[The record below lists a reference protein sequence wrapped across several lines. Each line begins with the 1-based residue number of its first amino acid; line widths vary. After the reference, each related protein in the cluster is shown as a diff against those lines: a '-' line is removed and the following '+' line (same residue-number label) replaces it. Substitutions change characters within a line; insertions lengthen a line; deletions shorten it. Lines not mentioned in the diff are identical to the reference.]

1 MLARYMLWL
10 YVCVCLSQPY
20 RGLCVCV
27 GRYGEPCVRNGRID
41 RLPAAHSH
49 LALDGDTYRRH
60 LANAIE
66 QFVHGGDAALL
77 LRPLAASRLHRRAS
91 SISRHVT
98 PSSRA
103 GHTSGTGTRC
113 AVIIQ
118 WKTSGKFGAAYRTGM
133 CSRTPPPSRPRPR
146 SFGVSSV
153 SRVSVG
159 VSVRIRLLFD
169 YSNRDFFFV
178 DSAELER

>member
-1 MLARYMLWL
+1 MALCLCLSVTTLSWF
-10 YVCVCLSQPY
+10 VCVCVLVAMVSPAS
-20 RGLCVCV
+20 
-27 GRYGEPCVRNGRID
+27 EDRNGRID

-103 GHTSGTGTRC
+103 GHTSGTGKRC

-118 WKTSGKFGAAYRTGM
+118 WKTSGKFCSAYRTGM
-133 CSRTPPPSRPRPR
+133 CSRTPPPTFEAKAKVFR
-146 SFGVSSV
+146 GQ
-153 SRVSVG
+153 
-159 VSVRIRLLFD
+159 
-169 YSNRDFFFV
+169 
-178 DSAELER
+178 

>member
-1 MLARYMLWL
+1 MSVSVTTLSWF
-10 YVCVCLSQPY
+10 VCVCVCV
-20 RGLCVCV
+20 CVCV

-103 GHTSGTGTRC
+103 GRTSGTGKRC

-118 WKTSGKFGAAYRTGM
+118 WKTSGKFCSAYRTGM
-133 CSRTPPPSRPRPR
+133 CSRTPPPPSRPRPR
-146 SFGVSSV
+146 SFGVS
-153 SRVSVG
+153 RVSVHCQCQD
-159 VSVRIRLLFD
+159 SVT
-169 YSNRDFFFV
+169 V
-178 DSAELER
+178 

>member
-1 MLARYMLWL
+1 MLARYMLWP
-10 YVCVCLSQPY
+10 YVCVCLAQPY
-20 RGLCVCV
+20 RGLCVCVCVCVCV

-103 GHTSGTGTRC
+103 GHTNGTGTRC

-118 WKTSGKFGAAYRTGM
+118 WKTSGKFCSAYRTGM
-133 CSRTPPPSRPRPR
+133 CSRTPPHLRGQGQGLS
-146 SFGVSSV
+146 GSV
-153 SRVSVG
+153 
-159 VSVRIRLLFD
+159 L
-169 YSNRDFFFV
+169 
-178 DSAELER
+178 